1 MARTAG
7 TNINVK
13 CVALVLVFAA
23 ALGLRAQPP
32 ATEYEV
38 KAAYLL
44 NFGKFIKW
52 PPAAGLAEKDKFS
65 ICVLGEDPFGQVLD
79 STVRDEKIA
88 GKPVAARH
96 LSRAQDATGCQVLFI
111 SGTED
116 KQVRKLLPAL
126 DKAGILTVSD
136 VPGFLDHGGMI
147 QFTLV
152 GNRIR
157 FEVNLDSVES
167 GGLTLSSELLKVASL
182 VKGKGHGGQP

>member
-1 MARTAG
+1 MALIAR
-7 TNINVK
+7 NSINVK
-13 CVALVLVFAA
+13 AVAVVLIFAA
-23 ALGLRAQPP
+23 ALGLCAQPP

-52 PPAAGLAEKDKFS
+52 PPAAGLAEKEKFS
-65 ICVLGEDPFGQVLD
+65 ICVLGEDPFGQMLD
-79 STVRDEKIA
+79 ATVRDEKIA
-88 GKPVAARH
+88 GKPVAARR
-96 LSRAQDATGCQVLFI
+96 LNRSDATGCQVLFI
-111 SGTED
+111 SGTEE

-126 DKAGILTVSD
+126 NKAGVLTVSD

-152 GNRIR
+152 GNRVR

-167 GGLTLSSELLKVASL
+167 GGLTLSSELLKVASQ